1 MMPEIRTLKEM
12 QLVGKR
18 LHMSFAN
25 NRTPELWR
33 SFMPRL
39 QEIRNRMG
47 TELYSAE
54 VYPANFF
61 QDYNVNNEFDK
72 WAAVEVADQNDI
84 PNGMEPLVFPSGLYA
99 VFIHKGT
106 PEKGAETYRYIFM
119 DWMPG
124 SGYEVDSRPHFAV
137 MGDKYKHN
145 DESSEEEIWIP
156 IKPKAN

>member
-1 MMPEIRTLKEM
+1 MMPEIKTLNEM

-18 LHMSFAN
+18 LPMSFAN

-39 QEIRNRMG
+39 REISNRVG

-54 VYPANFF
+54 VYPATFF
-61 QDYNVNNEFDK
+61 QHYNANAEFEK

-84 PNGMEPLVFPSGLYA
+84 ADGMEPLVFPAGLYA

-106 PEKGAETYRYIFM
+106 PEKGSETYRYIFM
-119 DWMPG
+119 DWMPA

-137 MGDKYKHN
+137 MGDKYRYN
-145 DESSEEEIWIP
+145 DDSSEEEIWIP
-156 IKPKAN
+156 IKPKVN

>member
-12 QLVGKR
+12 QLIGKR

-39 QEIRNRMG
+39 QEIRNRVRK
-47 TELYSAE
+47 ELYSAE

-72 WAAVEVADQNDI
+72 WAAVEVADKNVI